1 MANLYK
7 NAGFAI
13 STTDLTT
20 IYTVPAGRT
29 TIVKNIQITNEHASN
44 NLVEVSV
51 TDSSASAT
59 LKYIIK
65 IYLLEKQLMLLYLLL
80 F

>member
-29 TIVKNIQITNEHASN
+29 TIVKKYTN
-44 NLVEVSV
+44 
-51 TDSSASAT
+51 
-59 LKYIIK
+59 
-65 IYLLEKQLMLLYLLL
+65 
-80 F
+80 